1 MATEERDRG
10 GHHGAAGGPAGGA
23 ADGAAGGGA
32 SGAAYEPEP
41 LSDLERGTVQRAQL
55 RTRVADIAWTALVVV
70 LAAWV
75 LWSAI
80 GVARAEANAWVY
92 CAIGA
97 VLFAVALWARL
108 STLRAR
114 ARTRL

>member
-1 MATEERDRG
+1 MATEERNRG
-10 GHHGAAGGPAGGA
+10 GHDSAARGTAGDAADGPAG
-23 ADGAAGGGA
+23 

-80 GVARAEANAWVY
+80 GIARAEANAWVY

-97 VLFAVALWARL
+97 LLFAVALWARL